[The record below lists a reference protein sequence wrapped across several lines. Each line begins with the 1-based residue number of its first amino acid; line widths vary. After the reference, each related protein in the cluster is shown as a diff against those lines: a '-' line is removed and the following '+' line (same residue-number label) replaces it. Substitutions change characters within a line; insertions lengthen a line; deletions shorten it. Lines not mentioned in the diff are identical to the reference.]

1 MSQIFQ
7 HFAKLMEPLE
17 DGEPNS
23 IEVQVT
29 SAMNK
34 TEVVEEV
41 LRRLKQ

>member
-7 HFAKLMEPLE
+7 HFAKLMEPLM

-23 IEVQVT
+23 FEVQVT

>member
-7 HFAKLMEPLE
+7 HFAKLTD
-17 DGEPNS
+17 DGESNS

-34 TEVVEEV
+34 AEVVEEV

>member
-1 MSQIFQ
+1 
-7 HFAKLMEPLE
+7 MEPLE

-34 TEVVEEV
+34 AEVVEEV
-41 LRRLKQ
+41 LKRLKQ